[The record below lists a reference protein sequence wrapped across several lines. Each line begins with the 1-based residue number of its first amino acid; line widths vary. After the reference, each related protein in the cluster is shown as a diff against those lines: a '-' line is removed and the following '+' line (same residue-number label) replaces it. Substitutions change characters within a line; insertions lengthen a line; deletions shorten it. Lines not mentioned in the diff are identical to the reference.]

1 MAISKKNNLLLG
13 AIKGTAETT
22 QVFEYKAST
31 QYLDSKYLTTD
42 KGQSI
47 NEYIGVLNKSPIY
60 TAKFFDSEVFEKPNE
75 KFGTI
80 SHINVAD
87 INFLNAKNG
96 IDDLRGEFDLNK
108 EETIVGKLKKF
119 FDEIKDS
126 WVYKNN
132 NFYNFSFVSKSLEPR
147 DDPWESY
154 KNLEAYDEPGKP
166 PLDPKALAEGMKV
179 NNHTALFSTGK
190 IIRKDIL
197 LIERLR
203 RELVNLHKF
212 QQKILAEK
220 RTALGKVE
228 TEIPQHHQT
237 LANLNRQ
244 RIRSEGDYQVVRLL
258 VAENWADVEKAYAE
272 RARILNNHKGLF
284 YARVRETPINLR
296 PVTPLPLR
304 YGSLDDLVPGYPLE
318 DIDLPEDLQVF
329 MEAVLDISMN
339 DWVSLHNQYTL
350 LPTRPQLQRM
360 LGVRQARLGYRI
372 NQSYQADSKMVS
384 VKLGRLRNQNQ
395 MLMSDLLHKTFIPSA
410 SILEYQRNAA
420 QLISLEDLLNGPPHR
435 LRGLAET
442 QRNKLDQ
449 ATHSLLK
456 ELRKVAPSI
465 RLQWAEAAELDTLNV
480 KQPTQWPGIGQA
492 EAKDLNGIR
501 TLVELIQ
508 WWWRQLTTNA
518 SSTSHSAVRNLIRAT
533 LMLAAADDPDQ
544 ILRGNLATV
553 PGRFVI
559 GEALRLTL
567 NKEALPGTLL
577 QMVSPANVLI
587 GTLRI
592 DDFDDKGAVATL
604 TQLIT
609 QDAVPS
615 TAYTVTGYMMPG
627 KKR

>member
-1 MAISKKNNLLLG
+1 MAIKKKSAMLIN
-13 AIKGTAETT
+13 AVKEKTEYTT
-22 QVFEYKAST
+22 MIAAKDVVKKEQSYQISNKANIA
-31 QYLDSKYLTTD
+31 D
-42 KGQSI
+42 
-47 NEYIGVLNKSPIY
+47 YIGIINSRQPY
-60 TAKFFDSEVFEKPNE
+60 TEKLYDGEVFEKPSE

-80 SHINVAD
+80 AHIDFAD
-87 INFLNAKNG
+87 IAYLNAKDEIAG
-96 IDDLRGEFDLNK
+96 LRDEFSRTSESSLVARVK
-108 EETIVGKLKKF
+108 QYL
-119 FDEIKDS
+119 DEIKVHWIYKEHNFENYEFVKRSEGTAGKGWSRFDS
-126 WVYKNN
+126 LT
-132 NFYNFSFVSKSLEPR
+132 SLDMPESELPVSKTGEKLYHP
-147 DDPWESY
+147 
-154 KNLEAYDEPGKP
+154 
-166 PLDPKALAEGMKV
+166 
-179 NNHTALFSTGK
+179 ALFSTGK

-339 DWVSLHNQYTL
+339 DWVSLHNHYTL

-372 NQSYQADSKMVS
+372 SQSYQADSKMVS

-395 MLMSDLLHKTFIPSA
+395 MLMTDLLHKTFIPSV
-410 SILEYQRNAA
+410 SILEYQRDAA
-420 QLISLEDLLNGPPHR
+420 QLLSLEDLLNGPPHR

-553 PGRFVI
+553 PGRFVV

-577 QMVSPANVLI
+577 QMVSPTNVLI

-604 TQLIT
+604 TQLVT
-609 QDAVPS
+609 QDAIPS
-615 TAYTVTGYMMPG
+615 TAYTVTGFMMPG

>member
-1 MAISKKNNLLLG
+1 MAIKYNKMLLG
-13 AIKGTAETT
+13 AMQEKTEIAK
-22 QVFEYKAST
+22 VVEYQTSAT
-31 QYLDSKYLTTD
+31 HYLDPKYLATE

-47 NEYIGVLNKSPIY
+47 NEHNCIINAQLY
-60 TAKFFDSEVFEKPNE
+60 TPMFLDTEVYEKPNE

-80 SHINVAD
+80 AHINFAD
-87 INFLNAKNG
+87 ISFLDAKNG
-96 IDDLRGEFDLNK
+96 IGTLRDEFGLSQENRL
-108 EETIVGKLKKF
+108 VGKVKKYL
-119 FDEIKDS
+119 DEIKGS
-126 WVYKNN
+126 WVYRIYDFK
-132 NFYNFSFVSKSLEPR
+132 NFSFIRKDVSTAPWADYEIEKLTAY
-147 DDPWESY
+147 DDPKDSTDT
-154 KNLEAYDEPGKP
+154 KKITS
-166 PLDPKALAEGMKV
+166 
-179 NNHTALFSTGK
+179 HTALFTTGK
-190 IIRKDIL
+190 AIRQDIL

-203 RELVNLHKF
+203 RELINLHKL

-220 RTALGKVE
+220 RTALNKVE
-228 TEIPQHHQT
+228 TDIPQHHQT

-244 RIRSEGDYQVVRLL
+244 RVRSEGDYQVARLL
-258 VAENWADVEKAYAE
+258 VAENWTDVEKAYAE

-296 PVTPLPLR
+296 PVNPLPLR
-304 YGSLDDLVPGYPLE
+304 HGSLDDLVPGYPLE

-329 MEAVLDISMN
+329 MEAVLDISMS
-339 DWVSLHNQYTL
+339 DWVSLHNHYTL
-350 LPTRPQLQRM
+350 LPNRPQLQRM

-372 NQSYQADSKMVS
+372 NQSHQADVKMIS

-395 MLMSDLLHKTFIPSA
+395 MLMSDMLHKAFIPSP
-410 SILEYQRNAA
+410 SIVEYQRNAA
-420 QLISLEDLLNGPPHR
+420 QLLSLEDLLSGPPHR

-456 ELRKVAPSI
+456 ELRKVSPSI

-553 PGRFVI
+553 PGRFVV
-559 GEALRLTL
+559 GDALRLTL

-604 TQLIT
+604 TQLVT
-609 QDAVPS
+609 QNATPS
-615 TAYTVTGYMMPG
+615 TAYTVTGFIMPG

>member
-22 QVFEYKAST
+22 QMFEYKAST
-31 QYLDSKYLTTD
+31 QYLDAKYLTTD
-42 KGQSI
+42 KGKNI
-47 NEYIGVLNKSPIY
+47 NEYIGILNSSPVY
-60 TAKFFDSEVFEKPNE
+60 TAKFLDSEVYEKPNE

-87 INFLNAKNG
+87 ISFLNAKNG
-96 IDDLRGEFDLNK
+96 IDDLRREFTLND
-108 EETIVGKLKKF
+108 EEFLVGKIKKF
-119 FDEIKDS
+119 LDEIKDA
-126 WVYKNN
+126 WVYKNYD
-132 NFYNFSFVSKSLEPR
+132 FRNFSFVRKGMTEN
-147 DDPWESY
+147 PWLNYQRLESY
-154 KNLEAYDEPGKP
+154 QDPEATT
-166 PLDPKALAEGMKV
+166 DPKV
-179 NNHTALFSTGK
+179 TNQTALFSTGK
-190 IIRKDIL
+190 VIRKDIL

-203 RELVNLHKF
+203 RELVGLHKF

-384 VKLGRLRNQNQ
+384 VKLSRLRNQNQ
-395 MLMSDLLHKTFIPSA
+395 MLMSDLLHKSFIPSA

-420 QLISLEDLLNGPPHR
+420 QLLSLEDLLNGPPHR

-465 RLQWAEAAELDTLNV
+465 RLQWAEAAELDTLNI

-544 ILRGNLATV
+544 ILRGYLATV

-604 TQLIT
+604 TQLVK
-609 QDAVPS
+609 QDAIPS
-615 TAYTVTGYMMPG
+615 TAYTVTGFMMPG

>member
-1 MAISKKNNLLLG
+1 MAIKRKNNILLG
-13 AIKGTAETT
+13 AIKEQTESTT
-22 QVFEYKAST
+22 MIV
-31 QYLDSKYLTTD
+31 SKEIIQKEQNYQFVNKTNLND
-42 KGQSI
+42 
-47 NEYIGVLNKSPIY
+47 YIGLINSRQPY
-60 TAKFFDSEVFEKPNE
+60 TDRLYEGEVFEKPSK

-80 SHINVAD
+80 AHIDFAD
-87 INFLNAKNG
+87 IAFFNAKDEITDLRVEFDRTNENFL
-96 IDDLRGEFDLNK
+96 
-108 EETIVGKLKKF
+108 VGRVKRYL
-119 FDEIKDS
+119 DEIKNH
-126 WVYKNN
+126 WIYKEH
-132 NFYNFSFVSKSLEPR
+132 NFENYEFVKRAGGMTGKGWSRFDTLTSLDKPEEDLPA
-147 DDPWESY
+147 PE
-154 KNLEAYDEPGKP
+154 EGKKTLYHP
-166 PLDPKALAEGMKV
+166 
-179 NNHTALFSTGK
+179 ALFSTGK
-190 IIRKDIL
+190 IIRQDIL

-203 RELVNLHKF
+203 RELVSLHKF
-212 QQKILAEK
+212 QQKILVEK

-244 RIRSEGDYQVVRLL
+244 RIRSEGDYQVARLL
-258 VAENWADVEKAYAE
+258 VAENWADVEKSYAE

-296 PVTPLPLR
+296 PVNPLPLR
-304 YGSLDDLVPGYPLE
+304 HGSLDDLVPGYPLE
-318 DIDLPEDLQVF
+318 DVDLPEDLQIF
-329 MEAVLDISMN
+329 MEAVLDIPMS
-339 DWVSLHNQYTL
+339 DWVSLHNHYTL

-372 NQSYQADSKMVS
+372 NQNHQADNKMIS

-395 MLMSDLLHKTFIPSA
+395 MLMSDMLHKVFIPSP
-410 SILEYQRNAA
+410 SIVEYQRNAT
-420 QLISLEDLLNGPPHR
+420 QLLSLEDLLNGPPHR

-456 ELRKVAPSI
+456 ELRKISPSI

-544 ILRGNLATV
+544 ILHGNLATV
-553 PGRFVI
+553 PGRFVV
-559 GEALRLTL
+559 GEALRLNL

-577 QMVSPANVLI
+577 QMVDPANVLI

-604 TQLIT
+604 TQLIA
-609 QDAVPS
+609 QHAIPS
-615 TAYTVTGYMMPG
+615 TAYTVTGFMMPG